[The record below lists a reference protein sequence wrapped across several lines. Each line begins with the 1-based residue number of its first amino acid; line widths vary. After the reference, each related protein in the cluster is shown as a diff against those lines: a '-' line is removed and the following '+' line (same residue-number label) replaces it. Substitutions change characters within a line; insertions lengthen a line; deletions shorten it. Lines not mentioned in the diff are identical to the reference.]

1 MTAHGFRRTSFAS
14 RLLRHAMRDRARR
27 ETGSPA
33 SSTSPMFD
41 DWREGIHG
49 WVRHRTADLVDEA
62 GIRLH
67 DYIAAVNSSMA
78 FGFNLFMP
86 FREHGASA
94 LDDLLARALG
104 VPIRV
109 VDIEFEFHGPTD
121 VLAECAGSQPT
132 DDEKFTA
139 SDVAI
144 RAADDNGRAGLV
156 LVEVK
161 LSEGG
166 FTPCNGARSPAN
178 KRKDVCASAA
188 RFFDDPRAC
197 YLRRTRHAR
206 RDRRYWDIF
215 DTAFGSVRAAVPVF
229 TGERCPFEGD
239 HQQLMRNHALALGLI
254 QAGEADFAAFGLV
267 HHPDNHHVVA
277 PWEHYCS
284 LVADPSPLFRIPA
297 DELVDAAADQGA
309 PWSDWACY
317 MRERYMLAT
326 TGTGE

>member
-1 MTAHGFRRTSFAS
+1 MTAHGFRRTPFAS

-49 WVRHRTADLVDEA
+49 WVRQQTDDLVDEG

-67 DYIAAVNSSMA
+67 DHIAAVNSSMA

-86 FREHGASA
+86 FREHGASVIEE
-94 LDDLLARALG
+94 LLGRVLG
-104 VPIRV
+104 LPMRV
-109 VDIEFEFHGPTD
+109 VGIEFEYQGPTD
-121 VLAECAGSQPT
+121 VLAECAGPQPA
-132 DDEKFTA
+132 DYEKFTA
-139 SDVAI
+139 SDVAVHVE
-144 RAADDNGRAGLV
+144 DDSGRAGLV

-166 FTPCNGARSPAN
+166 FTPCNGARSAAN
-178 KRKDVCASAA
+178 KRKDVCACAA
-188 RFFDDPRAC
+188 TFFDDPRAC

-215 DTAFGSVRAAVPVF
+215 DAAFGSVRAAVPGF
-229 TGERCPFEGD
+229 TGERCPFESD
-239 HQQLMRNHALALGLI
+239 HQQLMRNHALALGLV
-254 QAGEADFAAFGLV
+254 QAGEAAFTAFGLI
-267 HHPDNHHVVA
+267 HHPDNHHVVG
-277 PWEHYCS
+277 PWEHYRS
-284 LVADPSPLFRIPA
+284 LVADASPLFRIPA
-297 DELVDAAADQGA
+297 NLLIDVAADQGA
-309 PWSDWACY
+309 PWSAWACY

-326 TGTGE
+326 TGTSE

>member
-1 MTAHGFRRTSFAS
+1 
-14 RLLRHAMRDRARR
+14 
-27 ETGSPA
+27 
-33 SSTSPMFD
+33 MFD

-144 RAADDNGRAGLV
+144 RVADDNGRAGLV

-161 LSEGG
+161 LGEGG
-166 FTPCNGARSPAN
+166 FTPCNGARSVAN
-178 KRKDVCASAA
+178 RRKDVCASAA
-188 RFFDDPRAC
+188 TFFDDPRAC

-215 DTAFGSVRAAVPVF
+215 DTAFGSVRAAVPGF

-239 HQQLMRNHALALGLI
+239 HQQLMRNHALALGLT
-254 QAGEADFAAFGLV
+254 QAGEVAFTAFGLV
-267 HHPDNHHVVA
+267 HHPDNHHVVG
-277 PWEHYCS
+277 PWERYRS

-297 DELVDAAADQGA
+297 NELIDAAADQGA

>member
-1 MTAHGFRRTSFAS
+1 MTAGGFRRTPFAS

-33 SSTSPMFD
+33 SPTLPMFV

-49 WVRHRTADLVDEA
+49 WVRQQTADVVDEG

-67 DYIAAVNSSMA
+67 DHIAAVNSSMA

-86 FREHGASA
+86 FREYGASA
-94 LDDLLARALG
+94 LEGPLARALG
-104 VPIRV
+104 LPIRV
-109 VDIEFEFHGPTD
+109 VDIEFEFQGPTD
-121 VLAECAGSQPT
+121 VLAECAGPQPE

-139 SDVAI
+139 SDVAVHVE
-144 RAADDNGRAGLV
+144 DDDGRAGVV

-166 FTPCNGARSPAN
+166 FTLCNGARSAAN
-178 KRKDVCASAA
+178 NRKDVCASAA
-188 RFFDDPRAC
+188 TFFDNPRAC
-197 YLRRTRHAR
+197 YLRRTRHSR

-215 DTAFGSVRAAVPVF
+215 DTAFGSVRTAVPGF

-254 QAGEADFAAFGLV
+254 QAGDADFAAFGLV
-267 HHPDNHHVVA
+267 HHPDNHHVVK
-277 PWEHYCS
+277 PWEHYRS
-284 LVADPSPLFRIPA
+284 LVADPSHLFRIPA
-297 DELVDAAADQGA
+297 NELIDAAADHGA
-309 PWSDWACY
+309 TWSNWACY
-317 MRERYMLAT
+317 MLAANST
-326 TGTGE
+326 SE